1 MSTGR
6 LLLRLTVGGF
16 FVGHGTQKLFGW
28 FGGNGLAATAE
39 GFEKMGLRPG
49 RANAIAAGAGEA
61 VGGALLVAGL
71 AVPEAASLLTATM
84 LTAVARVHGKNGP
97 WITKGGY
104 EYNAVLIA
112 AAIALAEVGPGPL
125 SLDAAFGIERTGH
138 RWALGALAGG
148 ALGALAAY
156 LLAERAPLPAAPA
169 EAVEPVEA
177 ASGPTGEQA

>member
-1 MSTGR
+1 
-6 LLLRLTVGGF
+6 
-16 FVGHGTQKLFGW
+16 
-28 FGGNGLAATAE
+28 
-39 GFEKMGLRPG
+39 
-49 RANAIAAGAGEA
+49 
-61 VGGALLVAGL
+61 
-71 AVPEAASLLTATM
+71 M